1 MKQDFRSLLNERQIE
16 AVETIDR
23 PLLIIAGAGSGKT
36 RVITYRIAH
45 LLARGV
51 PQSEILAVTFTNK
64 AAREMAQ
71 RIRSL
76 VPKRL
81 ARLTI
86 STFHAF
92 GAQLLREH
100 GKLLGYRDRFSIHDS
115 QDQASLLK
123 ETARELGKT
132 EGLDLAAAAQLISAV
147 KTGRA
152 AWNSDTRHLKPLFKE
167 YEKNL
172 RLYNAVDFDDLIMR
186 PIELLS
192 KFPEARE
199 ACHERYRHILVDE
212 FQDTSAAQY
221 DLLRLLAGPQAVV
234 CVVGDDDQSIYS
246 WRGASYANIVS
257 FEKDFPGFRQVT
269 LEQNYRS
276 TKIILRAANALIAC
290 NANRKPKQLWSGL
303 PEGEPIELFA
313 AETEREEAEHIVS
326 RIRALRIRESLKFR
340 DFAVLLRANHL
351 TRAIEE
357 AFVEERIPYQVSGG
371 MSFFERQE
379 VRDMLSYL
387 KLIANADD
395 DTSLLRVAN
404 TPRRGIGKKALEKAT
419 EHASRLH
426 CSLFSAFAALAGG
439 PSGGGKGGLEEKL
452 RSAVGEFTQL
462 VGEFRERFL
471 SGRKM
476 AQSLRELVEEI
487 DYWGHLVSEN
497 KEARNKDVVKW
508 KFANVEAL
516 IGSIADYEEDPDRM
530 SPSLF
535 DYLTRVAL
543 AGRDE
548 PDEKGTEAAAE
559 GRVNLMTIHAAK
571 GLEFPVVFV
580 AAVEEG
586 LIPHARSM
594 EEAPASD
601 GNPNAG
607 NPNLEEERRLFYV
620 ALTRAQRKLH
630 VSWCASRRRMGKPTE
645 AFPSPFIDELPS
657 DCLSVQAAEKDLS
670 PEDATRLFAEARKK
684 IFAGE

>member
-16 AVETIDR
+16 AVETIDL

-36 RVITYRIAH
+36 RVITYRIAN

-71 RIRSL
+71 RIRAL
-76 VPKRL
+76 VPKKL
-81 ARLTI
+81 ARLAI

-100 GKLLGYRDRFSIHDS
+100 GALLGYRDRFSIHDS

-123 ETARELGKT
+123 ETARELGLKT
-132 EGLDLAAAAQLISAV
+132 EGLDLSAAAQLISAV

-152 AWNSDTRHLKPLFKE
+152 AWNKDNRHLKPLYRE
-167 YEKNL
+167 YDKNL
-172 RLYNAVDFDDLIMR
+172 KLYNAVDFDDLIMR
-186 PIELLS
+186 PIEVLS
-192 KFPEARE
+192 KFPEARQ
-199 ACHERYRHILVDE
+199 ACHERFRHILVDE

-221 DLLRLLAGPQAVV
+221 ELLRLLAGPRAIV

-246 WRGASYANIVS
+246 WRGASYENVLR

-276 TKIILRAANALIAC
+276 TRIILRAANALIAR
-290 NANRKPKQLWSGL
+290 NANRKPKQLWTGL

-313 AETEREEAEHIVS
+313 AENEREEAEHIVS
-326 RIRALRIRESLKFR
+326 RIRALRIRDSLKFR
-340 DFAVLLRANHL
+340 DFGVLLRANHL

-357 AFVEERIPYQVSGG
+357 AFLEERIPYQVSGG

-387 KLIANADD
+387 KLMANSSD
-395 DTSLLRVAN
+395 DTSLLRVVN

-419 EHASRLH
+419 AQAARHH
-426 CSLFSAFAALAGG
+426 CSLFSALAALAAG
-439 PSGGGKGGLEEKL
+439 PSGDGAGGLEEKV
-452 RSAVGEFTQL
+452 RSALGEFTEL
-462 VGEFRERFL
+462 VHEFRQKFL

-476 AQSLRELVEEI
+476 AQTLRELVEEI

-497 KEARNKDVVKW
+497 KDARNKDVVKW

-516 IGSIADYEEDPDRM
+516 IGSLADYEENPDQS
-530 SPSLF
+530 SPRLF
-535 DYLTRVAL
+535 GYLTRVAL
-543 AGRDE
+543 ASRDE
-548 PDEKGTEAAAE
+548 PEKKGSEAAAE

-580 AAVEEG
+580 AAVEQDV
-586 LIPHARSM
+586 IPHVRSM
-594 EEAPASD
+594 EEE
-601 GNPNAG
+601 

-620 ALTRAQRKLH
+620 ALTRAQRRLH
-630 VSWCASRRRMGKPTE
+630 LSWCASRRRMGRPTE
-645 AFPSPFIDELPS
+645 AFPSPFIDELPP

-670 PEDATRLFAEARKK
+670 PEEAALLFAEARRKLFSGK
-684 IFAGE
+684 

>member
-1 MKQDFRSLLNERQIE
+1 MRQDFRSLLNERQIE

-76 VPKRL
+76 VPKKP

-115 QDQASLLK
+115 QDQTSLLK

-152 AWNSDTRHLKPLFKE
+152 AWNKENRHLKPLFKE

-192 KFPEARE
+192 KFPEAQE

-246 WRGASYANIVS
+246 WRGASYENIVS
-257 FEKDFPGFRQVT
+257 FEKDFPGFHQVT

-426 CSLFSAFAALAGG
+426 CSLFSAFSALASGTGG
-439 PSGGGKGGLEEKL
+439 SAAEGGAGLEEKL

-462 VGEFRERFL
+462 VGEFREKFL

-476 AQSLRELVEEI
+476 AQALRELVEEI

-497 KEARNKDVVKW
+497 RDARNKDVVKW

-516 IGSIADYEEDPDRM
+516 IGSLADYEEDPDKA
-530 SPSLF
+530 SPSLY

-543 AGRDE
+543 ASRDE

-580 AAVEEG
+580 AAVEQG

-594 EEAPASD
+594 EEE
-601 GNPNAG
+601 

-645 AFPSPFIDELPS
+645 AFPSPFIDELPP
-657 DCLSVQAAEKDLS
+657 DCLSAQADEKDLS
-670 PEDATRLFAEARKK
+670 PEDAARLFAEARRK

>member
-1 MKQDFRSLLNERQIE
+1 MRQDFRSLLNERQIE

-76 VPKRL
+76 VPKKP

-147 KTGRA
+147 KTGRT
-152 AWNSDTRHLKPLFKE
+152 AWNKDNRHLKPLFKE

-192 KFPEARE
+192 KFPEAQE

-221 DLLRLLAGPQAVV
+221 DLLRLLAGPRAVV

-246 WRGASYANIVS
+246 WRGASYENIVS
-257 FEKDFPGFRQVT
+257 FEKDFPGFHQVT

-426 CSLFSAFAALAGG
+426 CSLFSAFSALASSTGG
-439 PSGGGKGGLEEKL
+439 SAAKGGAGLEEKL

-462 VGEFRERFL
+462 VGEFREKFL

-476 AQSLRELVEEI
+476 AQTLRELVEEI

-497 KEARNKDVVKW
+497 RDARNKDVVKW

-516 IGSIADYEEDPDRM
+516 IGSLADYEEDPDKA

-543 AGRDE
+543 ASRDE

-571 GLEFPVVFV
+571 GLEFPAVFV
-580 AAVEEG
+580 AAVEQG

-594 EEAPASD
+594 EEE
-601 GNPNAG
+601 

-620 ALTRAQRKLH
+620 ALTRAQSKLH

-645 AFPSPFIDELPS
+645 AFPSPFIDELPP
-657 DCLSVQAAEKDLS
+657 DCLSAQADEKDLS
-670 PEDATRLFAEARKK
+670 PEDAARLFAEARRK

>member
-1 MKQDFRSLLNERQIE
+1 MRQDFRSLLNERQIE
-16 AVETIDR
+16 AVETVDR

-76 VPKRL
+76 VPKKP

-152 AWNSDTRHLKPLFKE
+152 AWNKDNRHLKPLFKE

-192 KFPEARE
+192 KFPEARQ

-246 WRGASYANIVS
+246 WRGASYENIVS
-257 FEKDFPGFRQVT
+257 FEKDFPGFHQVT

-395 DTSLLRVAN
+395 DRSLLRVAN

-426 CSLFSAFAALAGG
+426 CSLFSAFSALASGTGG
-439 PSGGGKGGLEEKL
+439 SAAEGGAGLEEKL

-462 VGEFRERFL
+462 VGEFREKFL

-476 AQSLRELVEEI
+476 AQTLRELVEEI
-487 DYWGHLVSEN
+487 DYWGHLVSDN
-497 KEARNKDVVKW
+497 RDARNKDVVKW

-516 IGSIADYEEDPDRM
+516 IGSLADYEEDPDKA
-530 SPSLF
+530 SPSLY

-543 AGRDE
+543 ASRDE

-571 GLEFPVVFV
+571 GLEFPAVFV
-580 AAVEEG
+580 AAVEQG

-594 EEAPASD
+594 EEE
-601 GNPNAG
+601 

-645 AFPSPFIDELPS
+645 AFPSPFIDELPP
-657 DCLSVQAAEKDLS
+657 DCLSAQADEKDLS
-670 PEDATRLFAEARKK
+670 PEDAARLFAEARRK